1 MCRLPKC
8 LTRWEIRNRGIKKS
22 FFIDGP
28 RIAAFFILVTFII
41 GCAKETIPVGA
52 GIVGIRASI
61 NKISISPLAYDG
73 AIVVVEGIATE
84 VSIDEPSD
92 NQTITK
98 FKLANFS
105 GTYIN
110 VVLEGEQEIAD
121 FNYVVVGGMYDRQK
135 NEIAGNAFEAIS
147 SEEEI
152 DKIIKQKKKGR

>member
-1 MCRLPKC
+1 MAC
-8 LTRWEIRNRGIKKS
+8 
-22 FFIDGP
+22 
-28 RIAAFFILVTFII
+28 II

-61 NKISISPLAYDG
+61 NKILVFPLAFDG

-84 VSIDEPSD
+84 VSIGQMQDE
-92 NQTITK
+92 QTITK

-110 VVLEGEQEIAD
+110 VVFDGSQEITD
-121 FNYVVVGGMYDRQK
+121 FNYVVVGGTYDRQK
-135 NEIAGNAFEAIS
+135 NEIAGKAFEAIS

-152 DKIIKQKKKGR
+152 DDILEQKKKKR